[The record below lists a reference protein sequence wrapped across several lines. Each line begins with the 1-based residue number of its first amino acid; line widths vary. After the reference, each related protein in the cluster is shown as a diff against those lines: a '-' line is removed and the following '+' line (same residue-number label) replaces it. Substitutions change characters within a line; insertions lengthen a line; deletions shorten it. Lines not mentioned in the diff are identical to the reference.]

1 MKSLITGEA
10 GFIGSHLTD
19 PLESRILNGDKVNI
33 FPIHEYWIDIG
44 EKDNFTKLKMILLMK
59 QYDQ

>member
-1 MKSLITGEA
+1 MKSLVTGGA

-19 PLESRILNGDKVNI
+19 LLESRILNGDKVNI

-44 EKDNFTKLKMILLMK
+44 RMEEYERAEIEYSLIKD
-59 QYDQ
+59 D

>member
-19 PLESRILNGDKVNI
+19 LLESRILNGDKVNI

-44 EKDNFTKLKMILLMK
+44 EKEQFHQAKTDIINETI
-59 QYDQ
+59 